1 MKIITKNYGIENGE
15 RKYLTY
21 LIDDNGNS
29 LECYDTKGETDRSN
43 VEMHLLKNN
52 NLTTDSIEY
61 ISLEE
66 YFRQETKNQT
76 PLILVFY
83 LNEEMF
89 KGDNKMVREYGEN
102 VKYYLDSKGDDVRLF
117 FMPTSG
123 DERIECINPVHI
135 SDKKELEKLNELT
148 SNLEKLFHVGME

>member
-1 MKIITKNYGIENGE
+1 MPSRFKAPTPIIVTAPLNGVVAPPKFVPKIRADHTAPEPNP
-15 RKYLTY
+15 
-21 LIDDNGNS
+21 
-29 LECYDTKGETDRSN
+29 ETPPIN
-43 VEMHLLKNN
+43 
-52 NLTTDSIEY
+52 
-61 ISLEE
+61 
-66 YFRQETKNQT
+66 
-76 PLILVFY
+76 
-83 LNEEMF
+83 
-89 KGDNKMVREYGEN
+89 GEN